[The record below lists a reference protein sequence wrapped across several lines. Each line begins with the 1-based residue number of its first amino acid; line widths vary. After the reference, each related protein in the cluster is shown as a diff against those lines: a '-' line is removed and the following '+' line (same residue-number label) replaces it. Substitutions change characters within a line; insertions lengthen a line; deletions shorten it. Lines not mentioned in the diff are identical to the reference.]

1 MTPENQNQINSM
13 LHVQSGKISSN
24 QHLGMYEDSPLA
36 ALDEATLQ
44 ILRELERSGDSL
56 VEALEARLEIM
67 QEAFMAQIRNQVEQV
82 GLKLESRLLLYLSPA
97 GKLVVEGKDADAEG
111 LCRIIEQQPSLQ
123 RLFQQMAQAALLSHG
138 LAVASQAQ
146 QALSAQDET
155 LEAPLFSRYHMCL
168 KGPLSHFYIR

>member
-1 MTPENQNQINSM
+1 M
-13 LHVQSGKISSN
+13 LHVQSGNVSSN
-24 QHLGMYEDSPLA
+24 QHLGVYEGSPLA

-56 VEALEARLEIM
+56 VEALEVRLEIM
-67 QEAFMAQIRNQVEQV
+67 QEAFMTQIRSQVEQV
-82 GLKLESRLLLYLSPA
+82 GLKLESRLLLFLSPA
-97 GKLVVEGKDADAEG
+97 GKLVVEGSDADAEG
-111 LCRIIEQQPSLQ
+111 LCRIISQQPSLQ

-146 QALSAQDET
+146 QALAAQEET
-155 LEAPLFSRYHMCL
+155 LEAPLFSRYRMCL

>member
-1 MTPENQNQINSM
+1 M
-13 LHVQSGKISSN
+13 LHVQSGNVSSN
-24 QHLGMYEDSPLA
+24 QHPCEYEGSPLA
-36 ALDEATLQ
+36 DLDETTLQ

-67 QEAFMAQIRNQVEQV
+67 QEAFMAQIRSQVEQV
-82 GLKLESRLLLYLSPA
+82 GLKLESRLLLYLSPV
-97 GKLVVEGKDADAEG
+97 GKLVVEGNDADAEG
-111 LCRIIEQQPSLQ
+111 LCRIIAQQPSLQ

-146 QALSAQDET
+146 QALAAQDET

>member
-1 MTPENQNQINSM
+1 M
-13 LHVQSGKISSN
+13 LHVQSGNVSSN
-24 QHLGMYEDSPLA
+24 QHPCVYEGSPLA
-36 ALDEATLQ
+36 ALDETTLQ

-67 QEAFMAQIRNQVEQV
+67 QEAFMAQIRSQVEQV
-82 GLKLESRLLLYLSPA
+82 GLKLESRLLLYLSPV
-97 GKLVVEGKDADAEG
+97 GKLVVEGSDADAEG
-111 LCRIIEQQPSLQ
+111 LCRIIAQQPSLQ

-138 LAVASQAQ
+138 LAVAAQAQ
-146 QALSAQDET
+146 QALAAQSET

>member
-1 MTPENQNQINSM
+1 M
-13 LHVQSGKISSN
+13 LHVQSGNVSSN
-24 QHLGMYEDSPLA
+24 QHRWMYEGSPLT

-56 VEALEARLEIM
+56 VEALEAQLEIM

-97 GKLVVEGKDADAEG
+97 GKLVVEGSDADAEG
-111 LCRIIEQQPSLQ
+111 LCRIIAQQPSLQ

-138 LAVASQAQ
+138 LTVASQAQ
-146 QALSAQDET
+146 QALATQGET
-155 LEAPLFSRYHMCL
+155 LEDPLFSRYHMCL